1 MAVSTSKID
10 IAIENVVSLI
20 NGMNNFA
27 AMTRGALGS
36 SNCLVCEPA
45 PSTAES
51 TFLDKNRYIDLTLAV
66 NGKHDNLQT
75 LTNTLNNIIDNL
87 SRRTE
92 YPSGNGWEIVDIT
105 TGNYPRVIGR
115 ESNNAWVMACDIVVK
130 IYRKDD

>member
-20 NGMNNFA
+20 NGMDNFA

-36 SNCLVCEPA
+36 SNGLVCEPA
-45 PSTAES
+45 PSNAES

-75 LTNTLNNIIDNL
+75 LTNTLNNIIDTL
-87 SRRTE
+87 TRAKSYT
-92 YPSGNGWEIVDIT
+92 SGNGWEIVGIA

>member
-10 IAIENVVSLI
+10 LAIESVVSLI

-36 SNCLVCEPA
+36 ANGLVCEPA
-45 PSTAES
+45 PSTADA
-51 TFLDKNRYIDLTLAV
+51 TFLDKNRYIDLTLAI
-66 NGKHDNLQT
+66 NGKHSNLQT
-75 LTNTLNNIIDNL
+75 LTNTLNNITDTL
-87 SRRTE
+87 TRAKS
-92 YPSGNGWEIVDIT
+92 YPSGGGWEIVDIA

-115 ESNNAWVMACDIVVK
+115 EENNAWVMACDVVVK